1 MIDKDV
7 VEKAGA
13 VALKI
18 HENHMRLSGEGYY
31 WHLHRVAE
39 LLEENN
45 VNDPEILA
53 GAYLHHILDTKKYS
67 KEDLKKDF
75 GPEIAEIVL
84 EYGRI
89 SANEISSIDP
99 KNYNENII
107 VQTYLNL
114 IKNPKT
120 LIVRLADKVDNIRS
134 VYVLPKENARRV
146 A

>member
-1 MIDKDV
+1 MIDKGI

-13 VALKI
+13 LALKI
-18 HENHMRLSGEGYY
+18 HENDLRLSGESYY

-75 GPEIAEIVL
+75 GSEIAEIVA
-84 EYGRI
+84 EYQRI
-89 SANEISSIDP
+89 SGNEISSIDP
-99 KNYNENII
+99 KNYNESII

-114 IKNPKT
+114 IKN
-120 LIVRLADKVDNIRS
+120 
-134 VYVLPKENARRV
+134 
-146 A
+146 